1 MVLVAKDIVEKD
13 FLSLSRSTSALEA
26 ARQMKA
32 RSNGFVIIASG
43 GDPEGVVTEWDFLA
57 KIIAEGK
64 DPAGVKLG
72 DIMTSNLV
80 SVDGNEGIDQVA
92 QIMTQKGIRRVLVIS
107 DHRVLG
113 VITAKT
119 MLSRLKEYIDKVSSQ
134 IARLQSP
141 MYEGHVSHSRHW
153 RSCCATQTALIKSLY
168 PLVMSTYAR
177 STSLI
182 SGISCLRSSGSSV
195 SFCGR

>member
-13 FLSLSRSTSALEA
+13 FLSLSRNTSALEA

-32 RSNGFVIIASG
+32 KSHGFVIIASG
-43 GDPEGVVTEWDFLA
+43 GGVPDGIVTEWDFLA
-57 KIIAEGK
+57 KITAEGK
-64 DPAGVKLG
+64 DPGKVKLG

-107 DHRVLG
+107 DHKVLG

-119 MLSRLKEYIDKVSSQ
+119 MLSRLKEYIDRVSSQ
-134 IARLQSP
+134 IPRLQSP
-141 MYEGHVSHSRHW
+141 MY
-153 RSCCATQTALIKSLY
+153 
-168 PLVMSTYAR
+168 
-177 STSLI
+177 
-182 SGISCLRSSGSSV
+182 
-195 SFCGR
+195 

>member
-13 FLSLSRSTSALEA
+13 FLSLSKSTSALEA
-26 ARQMKA
+26 SRQMKA
-32 RSNGFVIIASG
+32 RGNGFVIIASDG
-43 GDPEGVVTEWDFLA
+43 GPEGIVTEWDFLA
-57 KIIAEGK
+57 KIMAEGK
-64 DPAGVKLG
+64 DPAGVKLA

-107 DHRVLG
+107 DHKVLG

-141 MYEGHVSHSRHW
+141 MY
-153 RSCCATQTALIKSLY
+153 
-168 PLVMSTYAR
+168 
-177 STSLI
+177 
-182 SGISCLRSSGSSV
+182 
-195 SFCGR
+195 

>member
-13 FLSLSRSTSALEA
+13 FISLSRNMSALEA

-32 RSNGFVIIASG
+32 KGHGFVIIVSAG
-43 GDPEGVVTEWDFLA
+43 GVPEGIVTEWDFLA
-57 KIIAEGK
+57 KITAEGK
-64 DPAGVKLG
+64 GPSEVKLG

-107 DHRVLG
+107 DHKVLG

-119 MLSRLKEYIDKVSSQ
+119 MLSRLKEYIDRVSSQ

-141 MYEGHVSHSRHW
+141 MY
-153 RSCCATQTALIKSLY
+153 
-168 PLVMSTYAR
+168 
-177 STSLI
+177 
-182 SGISCLRSSGSSV
+182 
-195 SFCGR
+195 

>member
-43 GDPEGVVTEWDFLA
+43 GGPEGIVTEWDFLA
-57 KIIAEGK
+57 KIMAEGK

-107 DHRVLG
+107 DHKVLG

-141 MYEGHVSHSRHW
+141 MY
-153 RSCCATQTALIKSLY
+153 
-168 PLVMSTYAR
+168 
-177 STSLI
+177 
-182 SGISCLRSSGSSV
+182 
-195 SFCGR
+195 

>member
-32 RSNGFVIIASG
+32 RGNGFVIIASG
-43 GDPEGVVTEWDFLA
+43 SGPEGIVTEWDFLS
-57 KIIAEGK
+57 KIMAEGK
-64 DPAGVKLG
+64 DPAGMKLG
-72 DIMTSNLV
+72 DIMSSSLV

-92 QIMTQKGIRRVLVIS
+92 EIMTQRGIRRVLVIS
-107 DHRVLG
+107 DHKVLG

-141 MYEGHVSHSRHW
+141 MY
-153 RSCCATQTALIKSLY
+153 
-168 PLVMSTYAR
+168 
-177 STSLI
+177 
-182 SGISCLRSSGSSV
+182 
-195 SFCGR
+195 

>member
-13 FLSLSRSTSALEA
+13 FLSLSRNTTALEA

-32 RSNGFVIIASG
+32 KGNGFVIIASG
-43 GDPEGVVTEWDFLA
+43 GSPEGMVTEWDFLA
-57 KIIAEGK
+57 KIMA
-64 DPAGVKLG
+64 
-72 DIMTSNLV
+72 SSLV

-107 DHRVLG
+107 DHKVLG

-141 MYEGHVSHSRHW
+141 MY
-153 RSCCATQTALIKSLY
+153 
-168 PLVMSTYAR
+168 
-177 STSLI
+177 
-182 SGISCLRSSGSSV
+182 
-195 SFCGR
+195 